1 MEIQYNHKNKKK
13 ERKFMKENNLSI
25 KTIVAIGIGA
35 AVFVILGRFASIPT
49 GIPNSNIETT
59 YAFLALM
66 SIIFGPVAGGFIGL
80 IGHALKD
87 LIFYGSI
94 WWSWVVVSLLV
105 GFLIGLASKS
115 IDIESGEFGTKKI
128 ITFNIVQVIVQA
140 IGWFLVAPSLD
151 ILIYAEPAN
160 KVFLQGLVVGISNM
174 VTVAVIGTL
183 LLLLYAKTRSQKGSL
198 DKE

>member
-1 MEIQYNHKNKKK
+1 
-13 ERKFMKENNLSI
+13 MKENNLSI

-115 IDIESGEFGTKKI
+115 IDIESGEFGTKKNYYI
-128 ITFNIVQVIVQA
+128 
-140 IGWFLVAPSLD
+140 
-151 ILIYAEPAN
+151 
-160 KVFLQGLVVGISNM
+160 
-174 VTVAVIGTL
+174 
-183 LLLLYAKTRSQKGSL
+183 
-198 DKE
+198 